1 MASQG
6 RTGSS
11 RATGAASRGNA
22 QNAQAT
28 RQTASDSPATAQRG
42 LSEEEEEEGALLEIL
57 SLFTD
62 YVIPG
67 KRDEFATTLLGV
79 LDRLDLQPTHSDA
92 SSETLRDE
100 IHELRG
106 SIDALSKAL
115 PRAQPGNKT
124 WAEVAA
130 TGGHTGGYRGRG
142 GTINETPRIVVPERR
157 TREVII
163 KAPGQSE
170 DLARRSSVEVVEAT
184 NRAMGG
190 SDVVAA
196 RRLPSGDTI
205 LTFEGKATEHTENTA
220 WVQAA
225 FGASAQVKA
234 REFTVIAKGL
244 PTQRLRAIHD
254 PQQVIKEFQKR
265 TAGITRCK
273 VQLPKQGGRHTV
285 VILHMNSVV
294 AAQEVCRRGVVFEA
308 QYFDV
313 EPFYAATQIRRCY
326 KCHKFG
332 HIARYCQNQARC
344 GCCAGVAHEG
354 GEANCP
360 EKGEEG
366 HKKCVNCKR
375 DHPAWDQRCPVA
387 AKEVKRA
394 REAYTYRPLQFDVTQ
409 GTRFEEP
416 VPAPVPIPAPAL
428 PRQISGSSQPPSS
441 RPTRRGRPTDL
452 SKAARTTRSMATF
465 LAEGGLE

>member
-1 MASQG
+1 MAPHG
-6 RTGSS
+6 RSGSG
-11 RATGAASRGNA
+11 RATGAVNRENA
-22 QNAQAT
+22 PSAQPT
-28 RQTASDSPATAQRG
+28 RQVASDSPATAQRG
-42 LSEEEEEEGALLEIL
+42 LSEEEKEEEGAFLEIL

-79 LDRLDLQPTHSDA
+79 LDRLDLPPTHSDT

-100 IHELRG
+100 IQELRG
-106 SIDALSKAL
+106 SIEQLSKAL
-115 PRAQPGNKT
+115 PRALLGNKT

-130 TGGHTGGYRGRG
+130 TGGHTGRHGGRGRSDTG
-142 GTINETPRIVVPERR
+142 IPRIVVPERR

-170 DLARRSSVEVVEAT
+170 DLAQRSSVEVVEAT
-184 NRAMGG
+184 NKAIGG
-190 SDVVAA
+190 KDVVAA

-205 LTFEGKATEHTENTA
+205 LTFEGKASEYTKETA

-234 REFTVIAKGL
+234 REFTVITKGL
-244 PTQRLRAIHD
+244 PAQRLRAIHD
-254 PQQVIKEFQKR
+254 PLQVLKEFQKR
-265 TAGITRCK
+265 TAGISRCK
-273 VQLPKQGGRHTV
+273 VQLPRSQSGRHAV

-294 AAQEVCRRGVVFEA
+294 AAQEACRRGVVFEA

-326 KCHKFG
+326 KCHQFG

-344 GCCAGVAHEG
+344 GHCAGAAHEG

-366 HKKCVNCKR
+366 RKKCINCKR
-375 DHPAWDQRCPVA
+375 DHLAWDQRCPVT
-387 AKEVKRA
+387 AKEVKKA
-394 REAYTYRPLQFDVTQ
+394 REAYIYRPLQFDVT
-409 GTRFEEP
+409 
-416 VPAPVPIPAPAL
+416 
-428 PRQISGSSQPPSS
+428 
-441 RPTRRGRPTDL
+441 
-452 SKAARTTRSMATF
+452 
-465 LAEGGLE
+465 